1 MPQPI
6 PLLTYEQAIA
16 FKNYPPL
23 IKTRVRVTLDT
34 ILKMVNDSTLQPEGG
49 SVYRAGQMEANP
61 EAYRYPVVFHFNSIG
76 LVEFEV
82 DLAAE
87 RASNQMSNILPQE

>member
-1 MPQPI
+1 
-6 PLLTYEQAIA
+6 
-16 FKNYPPL
+16 
-23 IKTRVRVTLDT
+23 
-34 ILKMVNDSTLQPEGG
+34 
-49 SVYRAGQMEANP
+49 MEANP
-61 EAYRYPVVFHFNSIG
+61 EKYRYPVVFRFNSIG